1 MKAWIST
8 FVLMFSS
15 TIFALAQTTG
25 DVELLRNADFN
36 KYSSQ
41 HKVSYGFY
49 ENPSKVALYNPV
61 YHILSGSMW
70 VYQKYISPQISRN
83 CPYHPSCS
91 AYSRQLIGSFGIVK
105 GVVFS
110 SDRLMRC
117 NRVALEGVPRSAFDP
132 NDGKIHE
139 TTDRYSLR

>member
-1 MKAWIST
+1 MKVGIST
-8 FVLMFSS
+8 VVVMFSS
-15 TIFALAQTTG
+15 MTFALAQTSG

-36 KYSSQ
+36 KHTSQ
-41 HKVSYGFY
+41 RKVSYGLSD
-49 ENPSKVALYNPV
+49 NPSKFSLYNPV

-70 VYQKYISPQISRN
+70 VYQKYISPQLGRD

-91 AYSRQLIGSFGIVK
+91 AYSRQLIGRFGIVR
-105 GVVFS
+105 GLVYS

-117 NRVALEGVPRSAFDP
+117 NRVALEGGSRSAFDP

-139 TTDRYSLR
+139 TTDRYSLK